1 MKDTTEIRSN
11 VNDAVVHTVRHSEQ
25 FAFTK
30 WINQL
35 VFYLKFIFLF
45 KLFLF
50 SNFFFIILSRNLA
63 KDKELSLATNPINPE
78 TNDLYIRCK
87 DGYLLW

>member
-50 SNFFFIILSRNLA
+50 SKFFLLFY
-63 KDKELSLATNPINPE
+63 PE
-78 TNDLYIRCK
+78 I
-87 DGYLLW
+87 

>member
-35 VFYLKFIFLF
+35 VFLF
-45 KLFLF
+45 
-50 SNFFFIILSRNLA
+50 
-63 KDKELSLATNPINPE
+63 
-78 TNDLYIRCK
+78 
-87 DGYLLW
+87 